1 MDNSKI
7 ITFMI
12 TAEEYG
18 AECSNQ
24 RLEGYYLSE
33 HATLLIKDKAVETLY
48 RMN

>member
-1 MDNSKI
+1 MDNSQI

-24 RLEGYYLSE
+24 RLRRVLFVRTCE
-33 HATLLIKDKAVETLY
+33 
-48 RMN
+48 R